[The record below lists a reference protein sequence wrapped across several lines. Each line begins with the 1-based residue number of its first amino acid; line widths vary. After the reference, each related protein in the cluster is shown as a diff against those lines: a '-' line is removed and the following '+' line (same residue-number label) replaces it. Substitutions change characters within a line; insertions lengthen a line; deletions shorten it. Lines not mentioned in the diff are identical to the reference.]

1 MKLKRFAGLAVF
13 LGAVAGCYS
22 LQPVTGPGPKVGDVV
37 AFDISDLGRVHLG
50 GSMGPEISQVEGRLL
65 DSENGDFIVGVT
77 SVRSI
82 RYGLQVWSGE
92 RVRIQQQHVARTY
105 QRRFSRG
112 RTAALGLAAAGG
124 FVFLFGRS
132 LGVLFGGGEDEPTNP
147 PDTADALV
155 PRRR

>member
-1 MKLKRFAGLAVF
+1 
-13 LGAVAGCYS
+13 

-37 AFDISDLGRVHLG
+37 AFDISDLGRVQLG

-65 DSENGDFIVGVT
+65 DSENGDYIVGVT
-77 SVRSI
+77 SVRTI

-105 QRRFSRG
+105 QRRFSRS
-112 RTAALGLAAAGG
+112 RTALFGLAAAGG
-124 FVFLFGRS
+124 FVFMFGRN
-132 LGVLFGGGEDEPTNP
+132 LGVLGGKEDEEP
-147 PDTADALV
+147 PVDTVSALI